1 MSLGQLGPGMGD
13 LVFGS
18 HFNSNVDDFSGHG
31 YNATGIY
38 TSYDAPSGILGP
50 GVKMNGSNSRI
61 YCPNSVASV
70 IRDSSYTVAVLVSLP
85 AAAPS
90 TQPIFGQCWC
100 SVYDEDWGA
109 TRHYGTA
116 LMIYATSLYFQR
128 NDGNTTQRYFS
139 IPFEFESSKKYLIGL
154 TVSEASPGIA
164 CLYVIPLFPGKAKG
178 YGTSV
183 IGNINVLVDA
193 FHDQGLNI
201 GANVRNASNQFG
213 THTLNEF
220 LLFNT
225 VKPMSWFM
233 EYAALL
239 RGFK

>member
-18 HFNSNVDDFSGHG
+18 HFNANANDFSGNGYHG
-31 YNATGIY
+31 TSAYV
-38 TSYDAPSGILGP
+38 SYDAPSGILGP
-50 GVKMNGSNSRI
+50 GAKMNGSSSRI
-61 YCPNSVASV
+61 ISSSLSGW
-70 IRDSSYTVAVLVSLP
+70 ILDSSYSVAVLVALP
-85 AAAPS
+85 ASAPT
-90 TQPIFGQCWC
+90 TQPIFGRCWC

-116 LMIYATSLYFQR
+116 LMIYADNLRFQR

-139 IPFEFESSKKYLIGL
+139 IPFAFESSKRYLIGL
-154 TVSEASPGIA
+154 TYSKLSPGIA
-164 CLYVIPLFPGKAKG
+164 CLYVIPLFPGKARG

-183 IGNINVLVDA
+183 LTNLNVA
-193 FHDQGLNI
+193 TEYYHEQGLNI
-201 GANVRNASNQFG
+201 GANLRNSSNQYG
-213 THTLNEF
+213 TATFNEF

-233 EYAALL
+233 NYAALL